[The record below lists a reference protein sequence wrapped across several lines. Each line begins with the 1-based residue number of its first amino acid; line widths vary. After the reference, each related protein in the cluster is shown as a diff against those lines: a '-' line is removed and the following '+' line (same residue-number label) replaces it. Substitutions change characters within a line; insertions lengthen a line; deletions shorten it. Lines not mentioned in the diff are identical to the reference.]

1 MKGIKE
7 YIPVVIALLISALII
22 FVYQVTKPI
31 DKKPDEVYK
40 VYIDGKYLG
49 AIRSKKALEKYIDSE
64 QKALKEEYEVKKVYI
79 PNGIDI
85 KKDITYKGKIMSEKE
100 IYKKIKEQKSFTIKG
115 YKVTISKGKDD
126 RISNETEIAEKI
138 NSGEISEDETSSNNS
153 LNVEALLEEEKIVIY
168 ITKKEI
174 FDEAVKKFM
183 YLFISEDEVNEFS
196 NDKQQEITTTGSI
209 IENIYLDQ
217 EVTIKES
224 LISTDETIYT
234 TVDDL
239 AKFFSFNENVSE
251 KEYIIEPGDTIES
264 AAFKNEISTRVFLI
278 INPEFTSEFNLLKP
292 GQKVNVARM
301 DPVLQVAVEKHI
313 VEDVSSGYK
322 TIEKEDNT
330 MDYGT
335 STVEV
340 EGVNGI
346 SRQTEK
352 VRYVNGKVD
361 KVYITKTEVI
371 KEPIDEVIVKGTRRT
386 STYSGS
392 WVPAVSSGSWGWP
405 SVSTFIT
412 TYFGYDDWHGGMH
425 NGLDIA
431 LSGCGSPIFAIESGT
446 VLETN
451 SGCADISYGPGD
463 YCGAGYG
470 NYVWIAH
477 PENVYA
483 IYAHMTSNVTVSPG
497 QTVTKG
503 QVIGFMG
510 SSGSSSACHLHFG
523 TYYGGTQYGAYGGGT
538 VFNPFTLYR

>member
-1 MKGIKE
+1 MNKTKTFI
-7 YIPVVIALLISALII
+7 YVFISILISLFII
-22 FVYQVTKPI
+22 VVVNNFKSNDVYPN
-31 DKKPDEVYK
+31 EVYK
-40 VYIDGKYLG
+40 VYIDGKFLG
-49 AIRSKKALEKYIDSE
+49 AIKSKKALEEYIDKE
-64 QKALKEEYEVKKVYI
+64 QQNLKEEYDVKKVYI

-85 KKDITYKGKIMSEKE
+85 EKSLTYDGKIMSEKKV
-100 IYKKIKEQKSFTIKG
+100 YKKIKEKKSFTIRG
-115 YKVTISKGKDD
+115 YKVTITKAKDNQL
-126 RISNETEIAEKI
+126 SNETEIAEKV
-138 NSGEISEDETSSNNS
+138 NSGEISEDEIKNEEET
-153 LNVEALLEEEKIVIY
+153 EDEEKIILY
-168 ITKKEI
+168 INKKDI
-174 FDEAVKKFM
+174 FDKAVKNFM
-183 YLFISEDEVNEFS
+183 YLFISEDEVKKYE
-196 NDKQQEITTTGSI
+196 NDNQEQIRTTGSI

-217 EVTIKES
+217 DVSIKES

-234 TVDDL
+234 TVEDL
-239 AKFFSFNENVSE
+239 TKFFSFNENASE
-251 KEYIIEPGDTIES
+251 KEYIIEPGDTIDS

-278 INPEFTSEFNLLKP
+278 VNPEFTSANNLLKP

-301 DPVLQVAVEKHI
+301 DPVLNLAVEKHI

-322 TIEKEDNT
+322 TIEKEDSS
-330 MDYGT
+330 MDLGT
-335 STVEV
+335 QVVEV

-352 VRYVNGKVD
+352 VKYINGKVD
-361 KVYITKTEVI
+361 KVYITKSETI
-371 KEPIDEVIVKGTRRT
+371 KEPIDEVIVKGTKKT
-386 STYSGS
+386 SASSAYSGS
-392 WVPAVSSGSWGWP
+392 WVPAIFSGSWGWP

-412 TYFGYDDWHGGMH
+412 TYYGYDDWHGGMH

-477 PENVYA
+477 PENVFA
-483 IYAHMTSNVTVSPG
+483 IYAHMTSAVTVSPG
-497 QTVTKG
+497 ESVTKG

-523 TYYGGTQYGAYGGGT
+523 TYYGGTQYGSYGGGSG
-538 VFNPFTLYR
+538 FDPLALYR